1 MERRNRIAT
10 GAEMKL
16 RKTDRQQRILEEFRT
31 SPSVRLGNLANLFGV
46 TKETIRRD
54 IDELSEQG
62 LLSRTYG
69 GAVAP
74 FMNYEPGL
82 RERTKVNL
90 EGRRRMAA
98 QAVGLVQ
105 DCNVLMID
113 TGATM
118 AHVCEQLAKTIPRTG
133 EVELTVITNSLKNT
147 ATLSANASIRVI
159 ICPGIYDDGEAA
171 AFGSRTIEFIS
182 QFNADVFLTSGG
194 GVSADGV
201 TDANSDAVA
210 VKRAMLA
217 RCARNLF
224 AIEAAKFNS
233 GLFEKVCSLEE
244 VDELVTDQPVAPSLG
259 STLQNSNV
267 RVHVARAG
275 GQQKPVSDVASA

>member
-1 MERRNRIAT
+1 
-10 GAEMKL
+10 MKL
-16 RKTDRQQRILEEFRT
+16 RKDDRRQRILTELRA
-31 SPSVRLGNLANLFGV
+31 SPSVRLSSLAGLLGV

-62 LLSRTYG
+62 LLSRIYG

-82 RERTKVNL
+82 RERTKVNQ

-98 QAVGLVQ
+98 LAVSLVQ

-118 AHVCEQLAKTIPRTG
+118 AHVCEQLARTVPDSG

-147 ATLSANASIRVI
+147 TTLAANPSIRIV
-159 ICPGIYDDGEAA
+159 ICPGSYDDREAA
-171 AFGSRTIEFIS
+171 AFGSQTIEFIS
-182 QFNADVFLTSGG
+182 RFNADAFLSSGG
-194 GVSADGV
+194 AVGQDGV
-201 TDANSDAVA
+201 TDANSEAVA
-210 VKRAMLA
+210 IKRAMLG

-224 AIEAAKFNS
+224 VIEAAKFNS
-233 GLFEKVCSLEE
+233 VMFERVCSLAEIN
-244 VDELVTDQPVAPSLG
+244 ELVTDEPILPELALALA
-259 STLQNSNV
+259 TSNV
-267 RVHVARAG
+267 KLHVALPAEQDSPG
-275 GQQKPVSDVASA
+275 